1 MNERGIPMEL
11 AMKKLLL
18 AILVTGIVIVSGCA
32 ANNKGTG
39 RYDDFAK
46 CLTEQGA
53 KFYGAYWC
61 PHCENQKGM
70 FGNSIDY
77 VNYIECSLPNR
88 AGQTEECIQ
97 AGIKSYPTWE
107 FQDGK
112 RVEGVMSFEQLSQN
126 SGCGL
131 GSE

>member
-1 MNERGIPMEL
+1 MKFE
-11 AMKKLLL
+11 MKKLFWI
-18 AILVTGIVIVSGCA
+18 ILVMGIVIVSGCA
-32 ANNKGTG
+32 ANNKGTS

-88 AGQTEECIQ
+88 AGQTEECRQ
-97 AGIKSYPTWE
+97 AEIESYPTWE

-112 RVEGVMSFEQLSQN
+112 RVSGVMSFEQLSQN
-126 SGCGL
+126 SGCEIG
-131 GSE
+131 GE